1 MNNESSFS
9 TWGNG
14 EKKPMPSL
22 VPKRKWQAKPPKTL
36 PAIVCGQKS
45 FTFKD
50 PDSGSAS
57 EPATS
62 ESKSPAQRDWKLH
75 TGPESPQQIEA
86 RKRIEGLKKRG

>member
-1 MNNESSFS
+1 
-9 TWGNG
+9 
-14 EKKPMPSL
+14 MPSL

-36 PAIVCGQKS
+36 PAILRGQKS

-50 PDSGSAS
+50 PDSGSTS
-57 EPATS
+57 EPTTS

-75 TGPESPQQIEA
+75 TGPESPQQIEV